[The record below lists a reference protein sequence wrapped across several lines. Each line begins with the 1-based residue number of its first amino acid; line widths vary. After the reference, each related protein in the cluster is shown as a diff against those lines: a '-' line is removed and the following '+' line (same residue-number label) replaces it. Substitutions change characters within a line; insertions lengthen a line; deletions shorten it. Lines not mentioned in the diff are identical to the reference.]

1 MGHLINII
9 KSLVHIKF
17 WYLGTA
23 VVVAAGGGSL
33 TIYAAAHGGLP
44 GHFGAAS
51 RSTRVVLTSPF
62 ATATVAASP
71 IIASIIAGNPTPSST
86 PDIVPAP
93 APPARVALSAVQIGV
108 RRCSPAC
115 PNKASDASAWYGG
128 GMSVICGGRDAE
140 TIHIF
145 EGYSYTWTGSGPP
158 IQITVHWTGTYKY
171 TSGKDYTAPADTHD
185 SQPVAFKA
193 LSGNGVHTF
202 EESKEYVVN
211 TQGELSYAA
220 IRFDL
225 TWTNADG
232 TNSSAPSPGVFQ
244 MHCIY
249 PPPPSPTP

>member
-33 TIYAAAHGGLP
+33 TIYAATHGGL
-44 GHFGAAS
+44 S
-51 RSTRVVLTSPF
+51 RSPRVVLTSPS
-62 ATATVAASP
+62 ATATVTASP
-71 IIASIIAGNPTPSST
+71 INAGTPTPSST
-86 PDIVPAP
+86 PNIVPAP
-93 APPARVALSAVQIGV
+93 APPARVTLSAVQIGV

-128 GMSVICGGRDAE
+128 GMSIICGGPDAE
-140 TIHIF
+140 TIHLF

-171 TSGKDYTAPADTHD
+171 TSGIGSAAPADTHG

-202 EESKEYVVN
+202 EESNEYVVN

-220 IRFDL
+220 ISFDL
-225 TWTNADG
+225 TWTNDDG
-232 TNSSAPSPGVFQ
+232 TAGSAPSPGVFQ